1 MNKYKKKQHLLNRE
15 IRATEVRVTDGGV
28 MPFFDALKLAES
40 QDMDLVLMSP
50 NANPPVCK
58 IMNYEKFL
66 YEQMKKEKDKP
77 KPLEMKEIKVGPNT
91 DENDLD
97 YRIKHMNEFLEKGHK
112 VKITMQFRGRE
123 MAHVS
128 NGEALILKLILAV
141 SEHGVAEMM
150 PKLEGKKM
158 FVTIRPKSQK

>member
-1 MNKYKKKQHLLNRE
+1 MNKNKKKQHLLNRE
-15 IRATEVRVTDGGV
+15 IRATEVRVTDGGI

-97 YRIKHMNEFLEKGHK
+97 YRIKHMIEFLNKGHK

-123 MAHVS
+123 MAYVAK
-128 NGEALILKLILAV
+128 GEALILKLMLAV
-141 SEHGVAEMM
+141 TEHGVAEAM

-158 FVTIRPKSQK
+158 FVTLRPKTNK

>member
-1 MNKYKKKQHLLNRE
+1 MNKNKKKQHLLNRE
-15 IRATEVRVTDGGV
+15 IRATEVRVTDDGI

-97 YRIKHMNEFLEKGHK
+97 YRIKHIIEFLNKGHK

-123 MAHVS
+123 MAYVAK
-128 NGEALILKLILAV
+128 GEALILKLMLAV
-141 SEHGVAEMM
+141 TEHGVAEAM

-158 FVTIRPKSQK
+158 FVTLRPKTNK